1 MPERRARAMVAS
13 RRLAARVRE
22 AQACDGPVQDLDGVM
37 HAYAQVHETSLPA
50 GYCALVV
57 HGDHRHRPNVHIDPN
72 HTGGPLRR
80 RAALAHALGHI
91 VLGWHIG
98 MCGCEQAD
106 GSLAELPGADGTDVG
121 VWASQEAEADAFAR
135 ELLVPRPW
143 LRSML
148 RPDDPVRT
156 VRDVRAACHIP
167 AAMAAA
173 AVSDELPAGH
183 VWAVAVRNHV
193 RRAGVS
199 PGTAHQPPER
209 GAAVDRAGLVRNA
222 REHHTLTL
230 EDRVLHWWVLEGTQA
245 RQAAAARVAAG
256 TATDL
261 LDAILTD
268 MTLRAGESREVAAQV
283 TSIAGWAVGERP
295 AGTTE
300 ELVGLAQ
307 SRISSGGND
316 ARDIHVADAMHHPLF
331 GDYITARAIQ
341 LAARRSGA

>member
-1 MPERRARAMVAS
+1 MVAS

-22 AQACDGPVQDLDGVM
+22 MHESDGPIQDLDGL
-37 HAYAQVHETSLPA
+37 VHEYAHVQDTSLPA

-57 HGDHRHRPNVHIDPN
+57 HGDSTQRPHLHVDPA

-91 VLGWHIG
+91 VLGWHLG

-106 GSLAELPGADGTDVG
+106 GSLAELPGADGADVG

-148 RPDDPVRT
+148 RADDPVRT

-193 RRAGVS
+193 RRSGVS
-199 PGTAHQPPER
+199 PGTSHPAPER
-209 GAAVDRAGLVRNA
+209 GAAVDSAGLVRNA

-230 EDRVLHWWVLEGTQA
+230 DDRVLHWWVLEGTRSQ
-245 RQAAAARVAAG
+245 QAAAARVAAG
-256 TATDL
+256 TAHDV
-261 LDAILTD
+261 LDAIIAD
-268 MTLRAGESREVAAQV
+268 MSLRPGDAQSLAAQI

-295 AGTTE
+295 AGTTD
-300 ELVGLAQ
+300 ELVQLAQ
-307 SRISSGGND
+307 SRIS
-316 ARDIHVADAMHHPLF
+316 RDTSEQAIHVRDALQHPLF
-331 GDYITARAIQ
+331 PDYITARAIQ
-341 LAARRSGA
+341 VATRRSNR